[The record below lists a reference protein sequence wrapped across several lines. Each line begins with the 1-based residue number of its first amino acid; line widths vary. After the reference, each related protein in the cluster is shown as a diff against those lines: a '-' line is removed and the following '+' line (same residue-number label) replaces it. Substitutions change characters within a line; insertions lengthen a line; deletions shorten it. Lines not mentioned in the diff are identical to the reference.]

1 MEVLATTKKQKT
13 KRKEKNKDGRRRKRL
28 ASRAIQLYAQKKE
41 KDGTQLQKK
50 CLVFEVLIV
59 TVASYRTR
67 VEATVLRE
75 RIRQPPTRAP
85 HQVGPLHQ
93 RTPSRRAAGAE
104 SAARAL
110 PRKRKRMKQTAPR
123 EDATSGYLT
132 GTRKTRRPR
141 SRRGSGGYKSAGKSG
156 KESARKKE
164 RKRKRKKSKKRRR
177 AKRPAT
183 DVHVCL
189 IERRRRRRRRR
200 GKRKRK
206 KRRRRRTTP
215 LLGPPGERGG
225 PGDRARNADLQEWL
239 SCRMRWEFF
248 YMKVGEFV

>member
-1 MEVLATTKKQKT
+1 MHREQFNCMHKRRTKTAHSYK
-13 KRKEKNKDGRRRKRL
+13 
-28 ASRAIQLYAQKKE
+28 
-41 KDGTQLQKK
+41 KK

-164 RKRKRKKSKKRRR
+164 RKRKKSKKRRR

-189 IERRRRRRRRR
+189 IERRRRRRR

-239 SCRMRWEFF
+239 SCRMR
-248 YMKVGEFV
+248 